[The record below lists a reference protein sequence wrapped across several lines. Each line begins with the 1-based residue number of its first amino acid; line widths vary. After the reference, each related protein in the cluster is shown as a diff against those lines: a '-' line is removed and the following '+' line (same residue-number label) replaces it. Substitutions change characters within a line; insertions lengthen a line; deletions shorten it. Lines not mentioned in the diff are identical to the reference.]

1 MDTTTLILCLI
12 CAAVFAVASEMKT
25 RSRIAE
31 MERQNDGRLQE
42 IESRLEG
49 ITPLSPAMVS
59 DLQHRLT
66 DDGAGRSRL
75 YEKLEEIR
83 VEVGRTYA
91 RRDALMALE
100 SRVER
105 GERATAAQYAEL
117 RHEVGEQGKTLAE
130 NNLICGMIARHMGLQ
145 IPMANG
151 EKEEG

>member
-1 MDTTTLILCLI
+1 MDISTTL
-12 CAAVFAVASEMKT
+12 AFVVAVSGLATLAIVLNAQRRRLADIEKT
-25 RSRIAE
+25 
-31 MERQNDGRLQE
+31 L
-42 IESRLEG
+42 ES

-66 DDGAGRSRL
+66 DDGAGRSKL

-91 RRDALMALE
+91 RRDALIALE

-105 GERATAAQYAEL
+105 GERLAAAQYAEL

-145 IPMANG
+145 IPLAKAA
-151 EKEEG
+151 KEEG